1 MDIQSGD
8 TVWRYSTE
16 VQYKDTV
23 GRFEYRDYGD
33 YEVRMNWTSDL
44 EYLLRQLIEDNNGKL
59 AKNLVLSFKKQNDR
73 SKLWNMFTIKYYNA
87 CGFKESDGKENNNKE
102 DIWKKWSFI
111 LQS

>member
-59 AKNLVLSFKKQNDR
+59 AKNPVLSLKKQNDR
-73 SKLWNMFTIKYYNA
+73 SQFWNMFTIKYYNA

-102 DIWKKWSFI
+102 DIK
-111 LQS
+111 LL

>member
-44 EYLLRQLIEDNNGKL
+44 EYLLRQLIEDNNG
-59 AKNLVLSFKKQNDR
+59 SEF
-73 SKLWNMFTIKYYNA
+73 WNMFTIKYYNA